1 LRGTF
6 PKTRE
11 RNESPV
17 NLPNQITL
25 IRLILSIVL
34 FGLLEVVGGA
44 GGGPAWYF
52 AFALFFAT
60 AGTDWLDGYL
70 ARKRKEVT
78 AFGRIADPLV
88 DKIVI
93 CGVLILTQTYPETAA
108 LVPSWIVLLVVAREF
123 VVSGLRAFIEGQ
135 GVSFAASWSGKS
147 KLLVQA
153 FYCGSV
159 LLYPAANA
167 GWIGWCA
174 RISLWGTAFLTL
186 LSAGLYVARGTQLLR
201 KGAG

>member
-1 LRGTF
+1 M
-6 PKTRE
+6 
-11 RNESPV
+11 
-17 NLPNQITL
+17 NLPNQVTL
-25 IRLILSIVL
+25 IRLVLSIIL
-34 FGLLEVVGGA
+34 FVLLEVIGGN
-44 GGGPAWYF
+44 GGGTVWYA
-52 AFALFFAT
+52 AFALFTAT

-93 CGVLILTQTYPETAA
+93 CGVLILTQTYPETRD

-123 VVSGLRAFIEGQ
+123 TVSGLRAFIEGQ

-153 FYCGSV
+153 IYCGAV
-159 LLYPAANA
+159 LLYPAGDYA
-167 GWIGWCA
+167 WVCWCA
-174 RISLWGTAFLTL
+174 RIGLWLTAFLTVV
-186 LSAGLYVARGTQLLR
+186 SAGIYVGRGMAILR
-201 KGAG
+201 KGAS

>member
-1 LRGTF
+1 M
-6 PKTRE
+6 
-11 RNESPV
+11 

-25 IRLILSIVL
+25 IRLVLSIVL
-34 FGLLEVVGGA
+34 FVLLEFIGGE
-44 GGGPAWYF
+44 GGGDGWF
-52 AFALFFAT
+52 VAFALFVAT

-70 ARKRKEVT
+70 ARKWKQVT

-93 CGVLILTQTYPETAA
+93 CGVLILTQTYPETARF
-108 LVPSWIVLLVVAREF
+108 VPSWLVLVVVGREF

-153 FYCGSV
+153 FFCGSV
-159 LLYPAANA
+159 LLYPAVEAS
-167 GWIGWCA
+167 WVEWCA
-174 RISLWGTAFLTL
+174 IVSMWLTALLTVV
-186 LSAGLYVARGTQLLR
+186 SAGIYVGRGMTILR
-201 KGAG
+201 KSAG